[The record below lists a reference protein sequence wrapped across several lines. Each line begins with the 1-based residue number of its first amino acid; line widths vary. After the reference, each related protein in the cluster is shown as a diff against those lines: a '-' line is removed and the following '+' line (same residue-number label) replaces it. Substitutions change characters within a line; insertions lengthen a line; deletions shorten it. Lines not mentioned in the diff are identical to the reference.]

1 MRQETRAMK
10 SVSGNLRASTPEM
23 VAYIVQLL
31 PDLV

>member
-10 SVSGNLRASTPEM
+10 SVSGNLRGNPREM